1 MKKSFRPPK
10 LLWFVLAALALFAF
24 QTPRRFTANFSLAI
38 GHGAVRTAG
47 FFSRTQEFF
56 RNKSAL
62 VLENGEL
69 KRLAEER
76 KIRADFLE
84 AELAEFKKT
93 SGAEKNSAGI
103 IARVLSQS
111 PIMPYDAL
119 LIFGGAR
126 TGLKAGMEA
135 LAYDSILLGEIDE
148 VFNANSRI
156 RLLSYPGRKTEAF
169 LESSS
174 LNIILEG
181 MGGLN
186 LKFSVPKTIDIK
198 VGEKIV
204 SNPPPSY
211 LIGQVEEIRAKES
224 EPLAEVL
231 VKIPANLRYLRYVT
245 LVNPP

>member
-24 QTPRRFTANFSLAI
+24 QTPRKFTANFSLAI
-38 GHGAVRTAG
+38 GRGALRATG

-62 VLENGEL
+62 VLENSEL

-84 AELAEFKKT
+84 AELTEFEKT
-93 SGAEKNSAGI
+93 SGAKKNSVGI
-103 IARVLSQS
+103 VARVLSES

-119 LIFGGAR
+119 LIFGGAETDLR
-126 TGLKAGMEA
+126 AGMKA

-169 LESSS
+169 LESGS

-181 MGGLN
+181 IGGLN

-198 VGEKIV
+198 IGEKIV
-204 SNPPPSY
+204 SNAPPSY

-224 EPLAEVL
+224 EPLAENL
-231 VKIPANLRYLRYVT
+231 VKIPVNIRYLRYVT